1 MVGVGEILRRIG
13 LARVRRALIVVCAVL
28 VLLALQSFFSLQIS
42 ETHNGTAELINGQ
55 ADTSA
60 LIAPLVLF
68 IAGGAGLLALLGWRP
83 E

>member
-1 MVGVGEILRRIG
+1 MAKILRRIG
-13 LARVRRALIVVCAVL
+13 LERIRRALIILCAVL

-42 ETHNGTAELINGQ
+42 ETHNGTSELINGQ

-68 IAGGAGLLALLGWRP
+68 IVGGAGLLAMLGWHP
-83 E
+83 DE

>member
-1 MVGVGEILRRIG
+1 MGKILRRIG
-13 LARVRRALIVVCAVL
+13 LERVRRALIVLCAVL

-42 ETHNGTAELINGQ
+42 ETHNGASELIDGQ
-55 ADTSA
+55 ASTSA

-68 IAGGAGLLALLGWRP
+68 VVGGAGLLAVLGWHP